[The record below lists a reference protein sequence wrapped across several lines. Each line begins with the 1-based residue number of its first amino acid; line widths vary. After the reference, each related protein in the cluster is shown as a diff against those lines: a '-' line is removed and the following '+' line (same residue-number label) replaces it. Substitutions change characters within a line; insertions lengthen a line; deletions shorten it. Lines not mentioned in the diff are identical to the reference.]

1 VSEKQLVLTDAN
13 WGKVKQSTPSKPP
26 GQCGYQQD
34 QPRTFRQSQ
43 PAHGGVMLSG
53 IMFLAAV
60 VIAVYVFASFS
71 SAIRMRL
78 FYGVYAHIEYGT
90 AKWRKFGKWTPRR
103 LILLLRLR
111 RLAVLAL
118 LVILAC
124 LIVKGSS

>member
-1 VSEKQLVLTDAN
+1 MSEKRLVLTDAN
-13 WGKVKQSTPSKPP
+13 RRLVKQSTPSKPP
-26 GQCGYQQD
+26 AQCGYQQD
-34 QPRTFRQSQ
+34 QLQTFCQSQ

-60 VIAVYVFASFS
+60 VIAVYVAVSFA

-90 AKWRKFGKWTPRR
+90 AKWRRFGKWTPRR

-111 RLAVLAL
+111 RLAALAL
-118 LVILAC
+118 LIMLTCA
-124 LIVKGSS
+124 IAKGSS

>member
-1 VSEKQLVLTDAN
+1 
-13 WGKVKQSTPSKPP
+13 
-26 GQCGYQQD
+26 
-34 QPRTFRQSQ
+34 
-43 PAHGGVMLSG
+43 MLSG
-53 IMFLAAV
+53 IIFLAAV
-60 VIAVYVFASFS
+60 AIAVYVVASFA

-124 LIVKGSS
+124 AITKGSV